1 MSPDMT
7 RQCQIGQGSKYAVA
21 KEAALQK
28 EPKIPF
34 QTVLMREVEK
44 KHLEVNL
51 LENLSCYLITWE
63 ARSEKRKATGHSFE
77 PARKIPKELAFVD
90 FSSDEE
96 SGLVDL
102 REEADIHVVEAVNKY
117 TSKDEKNK
125 REQQFYRIPCRYYRY
140 PLPHHV
146 SSSKNPIKI
155 SKNHKNLNPIPQHL
169 PSPPPP
175 QLIIQNHLSPLSSTT
190 ITSLLLRNSIF
201 ALSAI
206 VLFTV
211 FASLIL
217 FSNSNPD
224 NSVYKKGISNPIY
237 ATIENASLSSV
248 LSNANHEVR
257 VGFGLRVTVLLA
269 DIVAINEARKIV
281 IVGVGGGAVVDW
293 LLEMVAIGKDECGTQ
308 AEASTPATTLTIS
321 FSSASPHLAA
331 VRRRSSLRSST
342 QRLFSFLA
350 SYRHTYGSNL
360 FEYRTKNKESC
371 ISYIVYK
378 RPTS

>member
-1 MSPDMT
+1 MDEISL
-7 RQCQIGQGSKYAVA
+7 RHVANQAVWGIA
-21 KEAALQK
+21 PPQ
-28 EPKIPF
+28 
-34 QTVLMREVEK
+34 M
-44 KHLEVNL
+44 EVNL

-102 REEADIHVVEAVNKY
+102 REEADIPVVEAVNKY
-117 TSKDEKNK
+117 TSKDE
-125 REQQFYRIPCRYYRY
+125 
-140 PLPHHV
+140 
-146 SSSKNPIKI
+146 
-155 SKNHKNLNPIPQHL
+155 
-169 PSPPPP
+169 
-175 QLIIQNHLSPLSSTT
+175 
-190 ITSLLLRNSIF
+190 
-201 ALSAI
+201 
-206 VLFTV
+206 
-211 FASLIL
+211 
-217 FSNSNPD
+217 
-224 NSVYKKGISNPIY
+224 
-237 ATIENASLSSV
+237 SLSLV

-257 VGFGLRVTVLLA
+257 VGFGLRVMVLLA

-293 LLEMVAIGKDECGTQ
+293 LLEMVAIGKDECGTH
-308 AEASTPATTLTIS
+308 AESTPATTLTIS